1 MTFIKTIKVWIAE
14 KSGQSLNLTFAL
26 KVRFVRCTYRTT
38 ASRCSLDPL
47 KISFLG
53 IFYCSLT
60 LLLKQ
65 KSLSVSFETY
75 TCLNQ
80 VSIKVK
86 SGATVQVNTWTT
98 TWLPSLPRHLPQQL
112 HLLNSLHLIIQVVIM
127 FISG

>member
-38 ASRCSLDPL
+38 ASRCSLNPL
-47 KISFLG
+47 KISFVG
-53 IFYCSLT
+53 IFCFLT
-60 LLLKQ
+60 FLLKQ

>member
-1 MTFIKTIKVWIAE
+1 MTFIKTISLDSRN
-14 KSGQSLNLTFAL
+14 KSGQSLNLVFTL

-47 KISFLG
+47 KISFVG
-53 IFYCSLT
+53 IFCFLT

-65 KSLSVSFETY
+65 KSLSVSFETC

-98 TWLPSLPRHLPQQL
+98 TWLLSLLRHLPQQL